1 MEFMLN
7 YFLTFALLN
16 HWQPM
21 KSYIKALLVVMASI
35 HFIIS
40 SHPNAHVLRLVLNHS
55 KINPSNKIMDFCS
68 ACCVGKSHRLP
79 SSMSETV
86 YSTPLEL
93 IFSDLWRPSHIPSTN
108 GYLDYV
114 SFVDAFSRFTWIYP
128 LKLKSETF
136 TVFQNF
142 KFLVE
147 LQFNT
152 KIKSIQTDLVTHYNI
167 WSSNLSIGFSM

>member
-1 MEFMLN
+1 
-7 YFLTFALLN
+7 
-16 HWQPM
+16 
-21 KSYIKALLVVMASI
+21 
-35 HFIIS
+35 
-40 SHPNAHVLRLVLNHS
+40 
-55 KINPSNKIMDFCS
+55 
-68 ACCVGKSHRLP
+68 
-79 SSMSETV
+79 MSETV

-108 GYLDYV
+108 DYLDYV